1 MFQQRLKFQSFSP
14 RNVEKKAEEG
24 KESPSLPFLGWALS
38 VTHDSDHRKV
48 PVKGPVC
55 VWGSQRTVSAGNF
68 DSILATGAKRK
79 KTERGKGSAA
89 SRPPAWRLPFLT
101 WTNLQRYLKYWSCSF
116 TISLSSMEEKC
127 YRMGTLRTCREHF
140 LRRGLAA
147 AAKSL
152 QSCPWFKR
160 KKPVWLDCQGLLG
173 YSQSHFLN
181 HRLLL
186 LLGTVSPLHVSLQL
200 VNFHLV
206 PDASGASKEPEPVP
220 SPLGFSLSVVFDSC
234 DPMDCSPPGSS
245 VYGILEARILEW
257 VAIPFSRGSSQ
268 LRDRTQVSCIEVGFF
283 TIWAI
288 MEAH

>member
-101 WTNLQRYLKYWSCSF
+101 WTNLQRSLKYWSCSF

-140 LRRGLAA
+140 LRR
-147 AAKSL
+147 
-152 QSCPWFKR
+152 
-160 KKPVWLDCQGLLG
+160 
-173 YSQSHFLN
+173 
-181 HRLLL
+181 
-186 LLGTVSPLHVSLQL
+186 
-200 VNFHLV
+200 
-206 PDASGASKEPEPVP
+206 
-220 SPLGFSLSVVFDSC
+220 
-234 DPMDCSPPGSS
+234 
-245 VYGILEARILEW
+245 
-257 VAIPFSRGSSQ
+257 
-268 LRDRTQVSCIEVGFF
+268 
-283 TIWAI
+283 WACCCCC
-288 MEAH
+288 